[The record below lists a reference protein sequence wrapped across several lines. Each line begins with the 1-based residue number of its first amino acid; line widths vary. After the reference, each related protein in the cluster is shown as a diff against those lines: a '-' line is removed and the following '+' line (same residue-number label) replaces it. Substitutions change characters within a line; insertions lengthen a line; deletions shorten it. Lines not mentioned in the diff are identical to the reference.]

1 MLWVLW
7 DIFLPVLAAFLAGL
21 FVGWLFWRWRRSRID
36 ADTLSALRRNN
47 TRLKNDADNLR
58 ARNAELSDRLQTAS
72 VSSSSG
78 GARASDGNTTAIGT
92 ELVAARNRIETLSSE
107 LKSSRVEINR
117 LRENSERGLSADAAD
132 NGRVNRVRD
141 LEARLQGAQRR
152 IADLEQASRGQN
164 VQTGVSADLT
174 DLSEAISVRDQM
186 IETLKRSLAQYG
198 DAQDRDTLIADLQ
211 LRENKIS
218 ALEAMLARANSRP

>member
-58 ARNAELSDRLQTAS
+58 ARNAELSDRLQIAS
-72 VSSSSG
+72 VSAG
-78 GARASDGNTTAIGT
+78 TARASNGNTAAEGT

-117 LRENSERGLSADAAD
+117 LRDNSDRVLSEDTADK
-132 NGRVNRVRD
+132 GQVNRVRD
-141 LEARLQGAQRR
+141 LEARLQGAHRR
-152 IADLEQASRGQN
+152 IADLEQASRGKHT
-164 VQTGVSADLT
+164 QTGLTTDRT

-186 IETLKRSLAQYG
+186 IETLRRSLAQYG
-198 DAQDRDTLIADLQ
+198 DTQDRDMLIADLQ
-211 LRENKIS
+211 LRDNKIS
-218 ALEAMLARANSRP
+218 ALEAMLDKANRRS